1 MTDVHFPQYRY
12 IEVAVRPPRTASIL
26 RSWLG
31 ASRPAPEGQGA
42 TSTLEDYDLE
52 GPINGQGFL
61 LYVQKVLV
69 PTLMP
74 GDMTTLAGGPRLRRR
89 NRKTG
94 ECERRELFGDLA
106 HTEPSARLVPFV
118 CPIQHPEQ
126 TVRYHRHVQIRS
138 KLAGL
143 YALT

>member
-42 TSTLEDYDLE
+42 TSTLEDHDLE

-61 LYVQKVLV
+61 PYVQKVLV

-74 GDMTTLAGGPRLRRR
+74 GDIVIRDSLGSHGGRNVLRQAQGLAAKCRSAFRR
-89 NRKTG
+89 
-94 ECERRELFGDLA
+94 CDLHA
-106 HTEPSARLVPFV
+106 NSDEVGRANAATCQPTQDMS
-118 CPIQHPEQ
+118 
-126 TVRYHRHVQIRS
+126 RS
-138 KLAGL
+138 KAITL
-143 YALT
+143 